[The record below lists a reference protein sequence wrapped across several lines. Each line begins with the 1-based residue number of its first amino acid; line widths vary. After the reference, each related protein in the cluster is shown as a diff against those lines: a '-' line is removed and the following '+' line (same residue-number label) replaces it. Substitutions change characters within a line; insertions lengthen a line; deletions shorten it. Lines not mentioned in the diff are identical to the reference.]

1 MSQPGRPNAGHDL
14 PKDTPAPTSAPP
26 PYSPRSGRNRSTL
39 TARGVQLNQFAQRLA
54 LEPSTAA
61 LSRAI
66 QAQLMNEN
74 ETMDDD
80 DEPCAPLNLRINTS
94 ITINKSN
101 NLICLSENPS
111 SHANAI
117 AEAMTS
123 AIKKH
128 SSGNCGLPMIDGN
141 GNPRPIRLEV
151 DAGLVVEGEGNIIG
165 SESVILEAIRQRDE
179 RLEQKQVCLRRPRA
193 EDEEG
198 ESSSDGAKRRRS
210 E

>member
-1 MSQPGRPNAGHDL
+1 MSHPGRPNTEHEL
-14 PKDTPAPTSAPP
+14 PKDAPAPTIAPP
-26 PYSPRSGRNRSTL
+26 PYSPRQGRNRAAL

-54 LEPSTAA
+54 LEPSTAG

-66 QAQLMNEN
+66 SAQLMNEN
-74 ETMDDD
+74 ETIDDD
-80 DEPCAPLNLRINTS
+80 DEPCAPLSLRINTS

-101 NLICLSENPS
+101 NIICLSETPS

-117 AEAMTS
+117 AEAMTQ
-123 AIKKH
+123 AIKKY
-128 SSGNCGLPMIDGN
+128 SAGNCGIPMIDGN

-151 DAGLVVEGEGNIIG
+151 DAGTVVEGEGNVIG
-165 SESVILEAIRQRDE
+165 SEDVILKVLRQRDE
-179 RLEQKQVCLRRPRA
+179 QHEQKKVCLRRPRA

-198 ESSSDGAKRRRS
+198 ESSSDAKRRRS

>member
-1 MSQPGRPNAGHDL
+1 MSGRPNKGHDL
-14 PKDTPAPTSAPP
+14 PKDTPAPTNAPP
-26 PYSPRSGRNRSTL
+26 PYSPRQGRNLSLL

-54 LEPSTAA
+54 LQPSTAA

-66 QAQLMNEN
+66 QAQVMNEH
-74 ETMDDD
+74 ETMEDD

-101 NLICLSENPS
+101 NLICLSESPS

-117 AEAMTS
+117 TEAITG
-123 AIKKH
+123 AIRKH
-128 SSGNCGLPMIDGN
+128 SAGDCGFPMVDGN

-179 RLEQKQVCLRRPRA
+179 RLEQKELCLRRPRA

-198 ESSSDGAKRRRS
+198 ESCSDGAKRRRS